1 MTTMKKKLTFLCFGG
16 GKNQSQLLKIAHKKK
31 IRTYILENKKFKIN
45 KYFSHKINMSCY
57 DLEKVKSSKN
67 FFIKNFKGKNIEFIF
82 RSSGPAVLALAYIC
96 KILNIKRVSKQLAYC
111 VYSKSYFSN
120 FLKKHKISTLKQVVL
135 KQLKK
140 INFPYATVIKEDAPI
155 IGKKNIYLAKNFL
168 QIKKN
173 IFNKIKNNSHNKKV
187 VVSEYI
193 KGIDIGIFALVSRKN
208 KKIRFF
214 RPFCEK
220 NYFKQNTIKHVG
232 LFEFY
237 DKKIITKVI
246 YLAKKIINLY
256 PTYYGFVSLTFR
268 HTTDDQLIP
277 YEINLGLSGD
287 GYADKYL
294 PKKEPK
300 TNLYELEIR
309 NLIL

>member
-1 MTTMKKKLTFLCFGG
+1 MTTMKKKLIFLCFGG
-16 GKNQSQLLKIAHKKK
+16 GKNQSKLLKIAHKKK
-31 IRTYILENKKFKIN
+31 IKTYILENKNFKIN
-45 KYFSHKINMSCY
+45 KNFFHKINISCY
-57 DLEKVKSSKN
+57 DIEKIKSFKN

-96 KILNIKRVSKQLAYC
+96 KILNIKRVSRELAYC

-120 FLKKHKISTLKQVVL
+120 FLKKHKISTPKQVVL

-155 IGKKNIYLAKNFL
+155 IGKKNVYLIKNFF

-173 IFNKIKNNSHNKKV
+173 IFNKIKNNSHNKKI

-208 KKIRFF
+208 KKIKFF
-214 RPFCEK
+214 KPFWEK
-220 NYFKQNTIKHVG
+220 NHFKQNTIKHIG

-237 DKKIITKVI
+237 DKKIIKKVI
-246 YLAKKIINLY
+246 YLANKIINLY
-256 PTYYGFVSLTFR
+256 PSYYGFVSLTFR
-268 HTTDDQLIP
+268 YTAGYQLIP